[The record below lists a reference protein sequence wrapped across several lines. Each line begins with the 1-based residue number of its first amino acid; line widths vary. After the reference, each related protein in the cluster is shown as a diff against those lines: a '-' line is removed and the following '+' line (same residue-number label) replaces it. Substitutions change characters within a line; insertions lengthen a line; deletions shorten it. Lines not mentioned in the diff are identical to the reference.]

1 MNYTEPDKQE
11 PVKDMGN
18 PAADHRADKKKCK
31 RKFSFG
37 RLLAILFVLIA
48 VVYLSFSVRVFTN
61 FIRILISDPDAAKQP
76 GNAAEALD
84 EIYVEEDE

>member
-11 PVKDMGN
+11 PVKDMGK

-31 RKFSFG
+31 RKFSL
-37 RLLAILFVLIA
+37 RA
-48 VVYLSFSVRVFTN
+48 VVDLSFSVRVFTN